1 MHNLGIH
8 HAVDSHYI
16 NSTIENKN
24 MKITKNELIGRMEY
38 LHNVT
43 GVRFQLSS
51 QLAGKGR
58 GYSVMLDGSHVMT
71 WGHVTALELDHAIT
85 AFCKGFYFKE
95 KMTLADANSNAKT
108 IGRQLSSFPS
118 SQSCPSVNQ

>member
-1 MHNLGIH
+1 
-8 HAVDSHYI
+8 
-16 NSTIENKN
+16 
-24 MKITKNELIGRMEY
+24 MKITKNELIGRIEY
-38 LHNVT
+38 LYNVT
-43 GVRFQLSS
+43 GIRFDLSS
-51 QLAGKGR
+51 QCHGNGR

-71 WGHVTALELDHAIT
+71 YGHVTAKELDSAIT

-108 IGRQLSSFPS
+108 IGRQLQSFPS